1 MKILFNDIIQY
12 SDASENIKSPM
23 LSETTYIE
31 DNQLIINFDN
41 PRPLNSIGIGNV
53 DYEAMTIYDGWKAD
67 AIYNDVI
74 DGGHADT
81 IFENILDSLR
91 FIISFNDVMNTVFI
105 FRYEKSGLYVMPK
118 TITAS
123 IMTINSNININIIG
137 RIGAGMAINIPTAI
151 AKEPS
156 FNSTSEP
163 RTTLSG
169 QLVNG
174 VGGYNYKTISLD
186 SRYKINSFGIN
197 ELKEGYKYIGM
208 GYPFFIDL
216 SVENYKLPYSK
227 LYANERNQRSMSFES
242 GIYRYLY
249 SRRWE
254 FEERF

>member
-1 MKILFNDIIQY
+1 
-12 SDASENIKSPM
+12 M
-23 LSETTYIE
+23 LSEVTNISN
-31 DNQLIINFDN
+31 NQIIINLDN
-41 PRPLNSIGIGNV
+41 PRQINSIGIGNV
-53 DYEAMTIYDGWKAD
+53 DYEAMAIYDGWKAD

-74 DGGHADT
+74 DGGYANT
-81 IFENILDSLR
+81 EYTSILDSLR
-91 FIISFNDVMNTVFI
+91 FTISFNDVKNTVFT

-123 IMTINSNININIIG
+123 RMTINTNININTIG
-137 RIGAGMAINIPTAI
+137 RIGAGIAVDIPTSI
-151 AKEPS
+151 PKEPS

-163 RTTLSG
+163 RITLSG
-169 QLVNG
+169 QMVNG
-174 VGGYNYKTISLD
+174 RGGYNYKTVSLD

-197 ELKEGYKYIGM
+197 ELQAGYKYIGM

-242 GIYRYLY
+242 GIYKYLY